1 MELGLS
7 PISNVIIFSQNENI
21 SLEYLMKIPTYVYLK
36 LEVVEV
42 DYARSS
48 VLLFSAVNEVG
59 EFKSWLRTFLRTGPI
74 LEIELNRL
82 SMTNT

>member
-1 MELGLS
+1 MEFGLS
-7 PISNVIIFSQNENI
+7 PISNEIIFSQNENI

-59 EFKSWLRTFLRTGPI
+59 EFKSWLRHLPRYRADTR
-74 LEIELNRL
+74 N
-82 SMTNT
+82 